1 MEKLLKRKSGRH
13 CWRYTEGYRY
23 NRYLYIPEGSYYNQ
37 MKSMQLTRKELREKL
52 SSYGRRCLAQKQRQL
67 IRKWAIGKI
76 SLNEML
82 DTESKWYNDIQTKVD
97 KYE

>member
-1 MEKLLKRKSGRH
+1 
-13 CWRYTEGYRY
+13 
-23 NRYLYIPEGSYYNQ
+23 
-37 MKSMQLTRKELREKL
+37 MQLTRKELREKL

-67 IRKWAIGKI
+67 NRKWATGKI
-76 SLNEML
+76 SLKEML